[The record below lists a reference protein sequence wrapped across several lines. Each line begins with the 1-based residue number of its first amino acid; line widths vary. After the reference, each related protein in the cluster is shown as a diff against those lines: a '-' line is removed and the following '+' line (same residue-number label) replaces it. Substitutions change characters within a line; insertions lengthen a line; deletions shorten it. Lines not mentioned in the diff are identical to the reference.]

1 MSDYNLQYPG
11 ATIDQL
17 LQKVNNAD
25 SAPTANSENL
35 VKSGGVHTAL
45 AGKQDKIDA
54 QHKLDYSLLSNTPT
68 IPTVPAIS
76 TDISTDIAIDQKTA
90 SPKAVA
96 TYIPT
101 VAPMLAQGMVGIK
114 LWVGTD
120 AEYALLTPSNDTVY
134 IIKP

>member
-35 VKSGGVHTAL
+35 VKSGGVKTYVD
-45 AGKQDKIDA
+45 GKV
-54 QHKLDYSLLSNTPT
+54 PT
-68 IPTVPAIS
+68 IS
-76 TDISTDIAIDQKTA
+76 TDISTDAASDEKTA
-90 SPKAVA
+90 SPKAVV
-96 TYIPT
+96 TYIPA
-101 VAPMLAQGMVGIK
+101 VAPMLAQGMAGIK
-114 LWVGTD
+114 LWVGTA